1 MQPFILEATDRT
13 LRIEIVP
20 EEGRIALSGE
30 SFPEDAATFYG
41 PVIDAA
47 STMVAQ
53 AKTLAVEFS
62 LIYVNSSSMKAL
74 YRLFEVID
82 ERRASGQCATEVLWT
97 HEPDDD
103 VMQELGE
110 DFKDRFP
117 ELSFKILA
125 TE

>member
-1 MQPFILEATDRT
+1 
-13 LRIEIVP
+13 
-20 EEGRIALSGE
+20 
-30 SFPEDAATFYG
+30 
-41 PVIDAA
+41 
-47 STMVAQ
+47 
-53 AKTLAVEFS
+53 
-62 LIYVNSSSMKAL
+62 MKAL

-82 ERRASGQCATEVLWT
+82 ERRASGDCATEVLWT